1 MEIKQYI
8 FKQMVYWLLVCAV
21 SLIGIVWLGQAL
33 QLIELLVNKG
43 AAFSQFLTIIAFTV
57 PLWLM
62 AILPIAGFAAAM
74 VVLNKMAADREIIAM
89 YTAGMSNI
97 RIAIAPIFL
106 GLLLTGYLFINSIYI
121 LPHLFSGY
129 KSMINSLRTSAP
141 IVTLQEGV
149 FTDITKGLTIFINS
163 RTARNSFENIFAHD
177 TRDGDKVVEIIAES
191 GSIDILST
199 PPKLKFY
206 NGIRSEYTPGSRQ
219 ATVLEFESYNLS
231 LAQDFQK
238 LNKRAF
244 DYNELP
250 ISTLLAG
257 QSSNDHYSREMRA
270 EGHYRLASPLLG
282 LSLVMIGVVAVLRS
296 PYRRSDNWKNILTGS
311 AIAIIF
317 ELLVITFRGLTV
329 DHPAIFPLMYVMA
342 GGPAILGLYLL
353 RLKSKTVK
361 VSPA

>member
-8 FKQMVYWLLVCAV
+8 FKQMVYWLLVCTV

-43 AAFSQFLTIIAFTV
+43 AALSQFLIIIAFTV

-62 AILPIAGFAAAM
+62 AILPIAGFTAVM

-97 RIAIAPIFL
+97 RIAFAPIML
-106 GLLLTGYLFINSIYI
+106 GVLLTSYLFINSIYI
-121 LPHLFSGY
+121 LPHLFGGY
-129 KSMINSLRTSAP
+129 KSMINSLRSSAP

-163 RTARNSFENIFAHD
+163 RTSRNSFQHIFAHD
-177 TRDGDKVVEIIAES
+177 TRDDSKVIEIIAES
-191 GSIDILST
+191 GSIDVFST
-199 PPKLKFY
+199 PPKLKFN

-231 LAQDFQK
+231 LAQDFQTSK
-238 LNKRAF
+238 NRVL

-257 QSSNDHYSREMRA
+257 KSSNEHYSREMRA

-296 PYRRSDNWKNILTGS
+296 SYRRSDNWKNILTGS
-311 AIAIIF
+311 VIAIVF

-329 DHPAIFPLMYVMA
+329 DYPMIFPMIYVIA
-342 GGPAILGLYLL
+342 GGPAIFGLYLL
-353 RLKSKTVK
+353 RVKSKNVK
-361 VSPA
+361 VSHA